1 VRQIALV
8 PALLLAL
15 GCAGATGTP
24 STRTS
29 AQATRG
35 SANVITFSEI
45 ESAPQDAN
53 TAYDIVSR
61 LRPMMMRPR
70 NQTAGVAGA
79 EFGVIVF
86 VEDVRLGDVEQL
98 RTVMRS
104 TLYEI
109 RYINATDATTR
120 WGTGYSNGVIL
131 LRLKR

>member
-1 VRQIALV
+1 MRHL
-8 PALLLAL
+8 ALLPTLFLTLA
-15 GCAGATGTP
+15 CAGATGTP
-24 STRTS
+24 SSGTS
-29 AQATRG
+29 TQMTRG
-35 SANVITFSEI
+35 SANVITFAEV
-45 ESAPQDAN
+45 ENAPQDAA

-70 NQTAGVAGA
+70 NQTAGQRGD

-98 RTVMRS
+98 RTVMRG
-104 TLYEI
+104 TIYEI

-131 LRLKR
+131 VRLKR